1 MMIFKANANNN
12 KNFQIKVNKIKVL
25 NKIQIGNK

>member
-25 NKIQIGNK
+25 NKIQIVNK